1 MSGLF
6 GSNNSTVT
14 NRTDLPDWIED
25 FAKSGLEQAD
35 SVAANL
41 AAPYQGPMVA
51 GMNDQQRAALDATAG
66 VMGSTNAAYNAA
78 QGGAQGVMNFAPQ
91 QVQGQ
96 SFLGGNI
103 NAYMSPYTANVEQAA
118 IQQLDD
124 QRLRA
129 LNQTADQAI
138 AAGGFGG
145 SRQGV
150 MEGVLNAEAAKSAGQ
165 LSAGLRDQAFRQGAA
180 MMDTDL
186 ARAQQA
192 AMANQQAGLQGAG
205 LNLQGAATMGD
216 LATQGQQTYLQGLQ
230 AALGAGNQYQ
240 MQDQAALDADRLR
253 YEELKNYPLQQ
264 LDIRMAALGMT
275 PYGSTTTQTQPTST
289 NYGMLGIGGALA
301 GAQLAGTLGYSSG
314 IGAGLGGLV
323 GLLGA
328 SDESLKKDVQR
339 IGLDKNTGLG
349 VYAFRYKGDDPS
361 YPKVVGPMA
370 SSTKHKDGMADV
382 YPERVVTVG
391 GKKAIKNMGFGGAG

>member
-35 SVAANL
+35 NVAANL
-41 AAPYQGPMVA
+41 AAPYQGNVVA
-51 GMNDQQRAALDATAG
+51 GMNDQQRTALDATTAA
-66 VMGSTNAAYNAA
+66 MGGTNAAYSAA

-103 NAYMSPYTANVEQAA
+103 NAYMSPYTANVENAA

-180 MMDTDL
+180 MMDTDM

-205 LNLQGAATMGD
+205 LNLQGSATLGD
-216 LATQGQQTYLQGLQ
+216 LATQGQQSYLQSVQ

-264 LDIRMAALGMT
+264 LDIRLAALGMT
-275 PYGSTTTQTQPTST
+275 PYGSTSTQTNPTST

-301 GAQLAGTLGYSSG
+301 GAQLAGTLGY
-314 IGAGLGGLV
+314 GAGYGALGGAAL
-323 GLLGA
+323 GLL
-328 SDESLKKDVQR
+328 SDPKTKTDITPV
-339 IGLDKNTGLG
+339 GTDPNTGFD
-349 VYAFRYKGDDPS
+349 VIAFRYKGDPKS
-361 YPKVVGPMA
+361 YPK
-370 SSTKHKDGMADV
+370 
-382 YPERVVTVG
+382 TVG
-391 GKKAIKNMGFGGAG
+391 YDAEDIKKKAPDMVRTVGNTKIIKNMGFGGAG